1 MKRAPDR
8 NRRRQA
14 LRDDSDGGLRPGRGR
29 EEHLA

>member
-1 MKRAPDR
+1 MKRSWTVIVGAK
-8 NRRRQA
+8 A